1 MNQYF
6 AHSYWLLD
14 VTDSSKSWIM
24 GKVIHMLYSVYF
36 TFTLLYIHL
45 SELLAATAAAVI
57 V

>member
-14 VTDSSKSWIM
+14 VTDSSNSWIM
-24 GKVIHMLYSVYF
+24 DKVIH
-36 TFTLLYIHL
+36 IHL